1 MTTVAPELLAELTMG
16 AAEVLP
22 AGGLEAKLKKADG
35 RPLRVKLG
43 FDPTKPDLHLGH
55 AVPLRA
61 LRRFQDA
68 GHQVVVIVG
77 DFTARIG
84 DPTGKDAARPPLT
97 KEQVK
102 ENAETYLK
110 QLGAILDLSK
120 AEIRWNSEWLEA
132 MSLTDV
138 IGLLG
143 QATVAQMLAR
153 ENFAKRYE
161 RGDAIG
167 LHEFL
172 YPLLQGYDSVA
183 IRADVELGGTDQKFN
198 NLAGRALQEHAGQ
211 EPQVVMLYP
220 LLEGTGTPEKMSK
233 SLDNYIGLTDEPRD
247 LFGKTMRI
255 TDAQMPMYFELASGL
270 PAAEVER
277 WKADL
282 AAGRAHPRDAKMHLG
297 WAITRLYAGPEAADA
312 AKEGFIRQF
321 SEQQLPADIP
331 ELGVG
336 SREAE
341 PQEVAR
347 TLTVGYKI
355 AEDVAAALEG
365 GCKLAREPLPNVLVA
380 LKLAATTSEARR
392 TIEQGGVKLHVEGL
406 EPIVLKDPKLPLA
419 LPAGGAVVQ
428 VGKRRFARAVPAG

>member
-1 MTTVAPELLAELTMG
+1 MLAVTAVPAATLAELTLG

-22 AGGLEAKLKKADG
+22 AGGLEAKLKKAAG

-61 LRRFQDA
+61 LKRFQDA

-84 DPTGKDAARPPLT
+84 DPTGKDVARPPLT
-97 KEQVK
+97 KEQVV
-102 ENAETYLK
+102 ENAQTYLK

-120 AEIRWNSEWLEA
+120 AEIRWNGEWLES
-132 MSLTDV
+132 MGLTDV

-153 ENFAKRYE
+153 ENFAKRYD

-183 IRADVELGGTDQKFN
+183 IQADIELGGTDQKFN
-198 NLAGRALQEHAGQ
+198 NLAGRTLQEHAGQ
-211 EPQVVMLYP
+211 DPQVVMLYP

-233 SLDNYIGLTDEPRD
+233 SLDNYIGLTDAPKD

-255 TDAQMPMYFELASGL
+255 TDAQMPMYFKLASGL
-270 PAAEVER
+270 SAAEVER
-277 WKADL
+277 WVADL
-282 AAGRAHPRDAKMHLG
+282 EAGAVHPRDAKMHLG
-297 WAITRLYAGPEAADA
+297 WAITKLYAGEEAANA
-312 AKEGFIRQF
+312 AKEGFIKQF
-321 SEQQLPADIP
+321 SEQQLPTDIP
-331 ELGVG
+331 EASVD
-336 SREAE
+336 
-341 PQEVAR
+341 P
-347 TLTVGYKI
+347 
-355 AEDVAAALEG
+355 AL
-365 GCKLAREPLPNVLVA
+365 PLPNALVA
-380 LKLAATTSEARR
+380 LGLAGTTSEARR
-392 TIEQGGVKLHVEGL
+392 TIEQGGVKLHQDGT
-406 EPIVLKDPKLPLA
+406 EPLVLKDAKAPLPL
-419 LPAGGAVVQ
+419 PAEGAVVQ
-428 VGKRRFARAVPAG
+428 VGKRRFVRAVPAG